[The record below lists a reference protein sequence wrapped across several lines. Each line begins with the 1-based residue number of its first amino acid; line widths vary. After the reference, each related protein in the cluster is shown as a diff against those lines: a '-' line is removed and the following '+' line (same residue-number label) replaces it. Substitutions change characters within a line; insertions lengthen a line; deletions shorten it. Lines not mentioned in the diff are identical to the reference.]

1 MILSSNNNNTSIS
14 GDPGEIIAVKVNN
27 ENIASNNLR
36 VNIKG
41 DIYEAISNCD
51 LIIGSHSTA
60 VLNASKLNKNFLL
73 VNTSKWG
80 NYFQLSDEMFVEN
93 VDDLKTKI
101 RQLKNQNLNKIK
113 SKFFGEDDL
122 DGSRWLLNQIIN

>member
-41 DIYEAISNCD
+41 DIYE
-51 LIIGSHSTA
+51 LIPLPFNRQGELIL
-60 VLNASKLNKNFLL
+60 VNNKNIL
-73 VNTSKWG
+73 
-80 NYFQLSDEMFVEN
+80 
-93 VDDLKTKI
+93 I
-101 RQLKNQNLNKIK
+101 NKK
-113 SKFFGEDDL
+113 DFCSF
-122 DGSRWLLNQIIN
+122 